1 MRKPTNSPPERL
13 PKRTRVGDTRVTLR
27 ASAKAG
33 AFFVPYKGTGFDPP
47 MDRSKKKRG
56 NPGSDSGFKN
66 RQSSPIANIS
76 RGTEISRVR
85 AVRQVL
91 RGSTAQ
97 ISPSDNPRE
106 APPVR
111 YLRTLTP
118 APRTVSVGR
127 ALEFRRLAKRLSTPR
142 ASRSCLRAPPR
153 GRATRRRGERV
164 ARAHG
169 KTGSRARLR

>member
-1 MRKPTNSPPERL
+1 MRKPTNSHPNASRNELASETRESHFAPAR
-13 PKRTRVGDTRVTLR
+13 KRAPFLCHT
-27 ASAKAG
+27 KAPG
-33 AFFVPYKGTGFDPP
+33 LTPDG
-47 MDRSKKKRG
+47 RSEKKRG
-56 NPGSDSGFKN
+56 NPGSDSGLKN

-127 ALEFRRLAKRLSTPR
+127 ALEFLRLAKRLSTPR

>member
-13 PKRTRVGDTRVTLR
+13 PKRTRVGETRVTLR

-33 AFFVPYKGTGFDPP
+33 AFFVPYKGPGFDPRWIVRRKNGEILGLILGLKIARVR
-47 MDRSKKKRG
+47 RSR
-56 NPGSDSGFKN
+56 
-66 RQSSPIANIS
+66 IS
-76 RGTEISRVR
+76 RAHEISRVR

>member
-1 MRKPTNSPPERL
+1 MRKPTNSHPNASRNETASETRESHFAPARKRAPFLCHTKAPGLTPDGPFGEKTGKSWVWFWVKKSPEF
-13 PKRTRVGDTRVTLR
+13 
-27 ASAKAG
+27 A
-33 AFFVPYKGTGFDPP
+33 
-47 MDRSKKKRG
+47 DREYLARH
-56 NPGSDSGFKN
+56 
-66 RQSSPIANIS
+66 
-76 RGTEISRVR
+76 EISRVR